1 MMSKGL
7 SVLGHLTLS
16 PIAERAGVT
25 VGADI
30 PRGLAMGGA
39 LCQALACGHR
49 LAGMNYHL
57 SL

>member
-30 PRGLAMGGA
+30 PRGLAMGRPSVK
-39 LCQALACGHR
+39 L
-49 LAGMNYHL
+49 
-57 SL
+57 